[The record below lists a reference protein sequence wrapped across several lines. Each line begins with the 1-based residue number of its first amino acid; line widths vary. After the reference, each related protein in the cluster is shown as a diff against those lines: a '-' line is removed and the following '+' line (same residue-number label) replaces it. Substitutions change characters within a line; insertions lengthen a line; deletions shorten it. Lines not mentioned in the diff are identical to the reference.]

1 MSKKKRQLSACLC
14 GGGSATGNEGS
25 ATGNEGGA
33 TGEGREKR
41 CGLLGSGRAAGAL
54 SGLFA
59 GGTACLS
66 DERRAAA
73 AAEERA

>member
-14 GGGSATGNEGS
+14 GGGSATGNEG
-25 ATGNEGGA
+25 GA

-41 CGLLGSGRAAGAL
+41 CGLWGSGRAAGAL

-59 GGTACLS
+59 GGSTACLS

-73 AAEERA
+73 AAEECA

>member
-14 GGGSATGNEGS
+14 GGGSATGNK
-25 ATGNEGGA
+25 GGA
-33 TGEGREKR
+33 TGEGLEKR
-41 CGLLGSGRAAGAL
+41 CGLWGSGRAAEAL

-73 AAEERA
+73 AAAERA